1 MNSKKIFLGLAV
13 AALGFGFSAGSAH
26 AAVELAKIG
35 SKSITDS
42 DLKGLVGN
50 VSEGQKQQIN
60 GDPEIKNRMIDNLV
74 VEELFVQEAEKTG
87 VNKDKE
93 YQTALERARRQ
104 ILAQRYLQKSVQP
117 KITDGNVKSFFD
129 KNKARYSQDEVHAQH
144 VLLKE
149 ESEAKEVYEKA
160 KKGDDFETL
169 AKKYSKDPSAAT
181 NGGDLGFFTR
191 SRMVPQF
198 ADKAFSMAK
207 GEISEPVKSPFG
219 WHVIK
224 VIEKRDGKP
233 VKFDEIKDQV
243 RQDFQNESIND
254 LIASLKK
261 SNKVVI
267 HEDKVKSLKF

>member
-1 MNSKKIFLGLAV
+1 MV
-13 AALGFGFSAGSAH
+13 
-26 AAVELAKIG
+26 
-35 SKSITDS
+35 
-42 DLKGLVGN
+42 
-50 VSEGQKQQIN
+50 
-60 GDPEIKNRMIDNLV
+60 DNLV

-87 VNKDKE
+87 VNKDKD

-104 ILAQRYLQKSVQP
+104 ILAQRYLQKSIQP
-117 KITDGNVKSFFD
+117 KITDSNVKSYFD
-129 KNKARYSQDEVHAQH
+129 KNKGKYSQDEVHAQH
-144 VLLKE
+144 VLLKDE
-149 ESEAKEVYEKA
+149 AEAKEVYEKA

-169 AKKYSKDPSAAT
+169 AKKYSKDPSAAQ

-224 VIEKRDGKP
+224 VIEKREGKP

-243 RQDFQNESIND
+243 KGDFQNESINE

-267 HEDKVKSLKF
+267 HEDKVKALKF

>member
-1 MNSKKIFLGLAV
+1 MNKKFYFGLAMVGLLV
-13 AALGFGFSAGSAH
+13 AGGSAF
-26 AAVELAKIG
+26 ASVELAKIG
-35 SKSITDS
+35 SKSITDA

-50 VSEGQKQQIN
+50 VSEAQKQQIN
-60 GDPEIKNRMIDNLV
+60 SDAEIKNRMIDNLV

-87 VNKDKE
+87 VSKDKD
-93 YQTALERARRQ
+93 YQTALDRARRQ
-104 ILAQRYLQKSVQP
+104 ILAQRYLQKTIQP
-117 KITDGNVKSFFD
+117 KITDANVKAFFD

-144 VLLKE
+144 VLLKDE
-149 ESEAKEVYEKA
+149 AEAKEVYEKA

-191 SRMVPQF
+191 TRMVPQF

-224 VIEKRDGKP
+224 VIDKKEGKP
-233 VKFDEIKDQV
+233 VKFDEIKDNV
-243 RQDFQNESIND
+243 RQDFQSESIND

-261 SNKVVI
+261 SNKVVV
-267 HEDKVKSLKF
+267 HEDKVKGLKF

>member
-1 MNSKKIFLGLAV
+1 MKFKKSQWIV
-13 AALGFGFSAGSAH
+13 AAGCFLAFGIAGGAS

-35 SKSITDS
+35 SKSITDA
-42 DLKGLVGN
+42 DLKNLVGN
-50 VSEGQKQQIN
+50 VSEGQKAQIN
-60 GDPEIKNRMIDNLV
+60 SDADVKNRMVDNLV
-74 VEELFVQEAEKTG
+74 VEELFVQEAERSG
-87 VNKDKE
+87 VSKDKD
-93 YQTALERARRQ
+93 YQRALERARRQ
-104 ILAQRYLQKSVQP
+104 ILAQHYLQKSVQP
-117 KITDGNVKSFFD
+117 KINESGVKGFFE

-149 ESEAKEVYEKA
+149 EAEAKEVYTKA
-160 KKGDDFETL
+160 KGGEDFEVL
-169 AKKYSKDPSAAT
+169 AKKYSKDPSAAQ

-198 ADKAFSMAK
+198 ADKAFSMKK

-219 WHVIK
+219 WHIIK
-224 VIEKRDGKP
+224 VIETRAGKP
-233 VKFDEIKDQV
+233 VSYDEVKDQV
-243 RQDFQNESIND
+243 KSDFQNESINE

>member
-1 MNSKKIFLGLAV
+1 MKNKNFYLGLLAAV
-13 AALGFGFSAGSAH
+13 LLTSFGGAAY

-42 DLKGLVGN
+42 DLKNLIGN

-60 GDPEIKNRMIDNLV
+60 SDPEIKNRMIDNLV
-74 VEELFVQEAEKTG
+74 VEELFVQQAEKTG
-87 VNKDKE
+87 VTKDKD
-93 YQTALERARRQ
+93 YQQALDRARRQ
-104 ILAQRYLQKSVQP
+104 ILAQRYLQKTIQP
-117 KITDGNVKSFFD
+117 KITDANVKAFFE
-129 KNKARYSQDEVHAQH
+129 KNKQRYSQDEVHAQH
-144 VLLKE
+144 VLLKDE
-149 ESEAKEVYEKA
+149 AEAKEVYQKA
-160 KKGDDFETL
+160 KAGEDFETL
-169 AKKYSKDPSAAT
+169 AKKYSKDPSAQT

-191 SRMVPQF
+191 TRMVPQF
-198 ADKAFSMAK
+198 ADKAFSMQK

-224 VIEKRDGKP
+224 VIDKRPGKP
-233 VKFDEIKDQV
+233 VKFDDIKDQV

-267 HEDKVKSLKF
+267 HEEKLKSLKF

>member
-1 MNSKKIFLGLAV
+1 MNYRKSRLALMFGFLM
-13 AALGFGFSAGSAH
+13 ALGFGGSAM

-35 SKSITDS
+35 SKSITDT
-42 DLKGLVGN
+42 DLKGLMGGA
-50 VSEGQKQQIN
+50 SEGQRQQIN
-60 GDPEIKNRMIDNLV
+60 SDPDIKTRMLDNLV

-87 VNKDKE
+87 VSKDKD
-93 YQTALERARRQ
+93 YQNTLERARRQ
-104 ILAQRYLQKSVQP
+104 ILANRFLQKNVQP
-117 KITDGNVKSFFD
+117 KITDANVKGFFD
-129 KNKARYSQDEVHAQH
+129 KNKARYNQDEVHAQH

-149 ESEAKEVYEKA
+149 EAEAKEVYQKA

-169 AKKYSKDPSAAT
+169 AKKYSKDPSAAQ

-198 ADKAFSMAK
+198 ADKAFAMKK

-224 VIEKRDGKP
+224 VIDTRAGKP
-233 VKFDEIKDQV
+233 VKYDEIKDQV
-243 RQDFQNESIND
+243 RSDFQNESINE

-261 SNKVVI
+261 SNKVVV
-267 HEDKVKSLKF
+267 HEDKVKSVKF

>member
-1 MNSKKIFLGLAV
+1 MNNAKKLMMALALGAVLAGGNAV
-13 AALGFGFSAGSAH
+13 AAI
-26 AAVELAKIG
+26 EIAKIG
-35 SKSITDS
+35 SKTVTDA

-50 VSEGQKQQIN
+50 VSEAQKAQIN
-60 GDPEIKNRMIDNLV
+60 GDAEIKNRMVDNLV

-87 VNKDKE
+87 VSKDKD
-93 YQTALERARRQ
+93 YQTALDRARRQ
-104 ILAQRYLQKSVQP
+104 ILAQRFLQKHVQP
-117 KITDGNVKSFFD
+117 KITDSNVKAYFD
-129 KNKARYSQDEVHAQH
+129 KNKGKYSQDEVHAQH
-144 VLLKE
+144 VLLKDE
-149 ESEAKEVYEKA
+149 AEAKEVYEKA

-169 AKKYSKDPSAAT
+169 AKKYSKDPSAAQ

-207 GEISEPVKSPFG
+207 GDISEPVKSPFG

-233 VKFDEIKDQV
+233 IKFDDIKDQV
-243 RQDFQNESIND
+243 KGDYQNETINE

-267 HEDKVKSLKF
+267 HEDKVKALKF

>member
-1 MNSKKIFLGLAV
+1 MNNAKKLMMSL
-13 AALGFGFSAGSAH
+13 ALGAVLAGSNAM
-26 AAVELAKIG
+26 AAIEIAKIG
-35 SKSITDS
+35 SKSVTDA

-50 VSEGQKQQIN
+50 VSEAQKQQIN
-60 GDPEIKNRMIDNLV
+60 GDAEIKNRMVDNLV

-87 VNKDKE
+87 VSKDKD
-93 YQTALERARRQ
+93 YQTALDRARRQ
-104 ILAQRYLQKSVQP
+104 ILAQRFLQKHVQP
-117 KITDGNVKSFFD
+117 KITDANVKAYFD
-129 KNKARYSQDEVHAQH
+129 KNKGKYSQDEVHAQH
-144 VLLKE
+144 VLLKDE
-149 ESEAKEVYEKA
+149 AEAKEVYEKA

-169 AKKYSKDPSAAT
+169 AKKYSKDPSAAQ

-207 GEISEPVKSPFG
+207 GDISEPVKSPFG

-224 VIEKRDGKP
+224 VIEKREGKP
-233 VKFDEIKDQV
+233 IKFDEIKDQV
-243 RQDFQNESIND
+243 KGDYQNETINE

-267 HEDKVKSLKF
+267 HEDKVKALKF